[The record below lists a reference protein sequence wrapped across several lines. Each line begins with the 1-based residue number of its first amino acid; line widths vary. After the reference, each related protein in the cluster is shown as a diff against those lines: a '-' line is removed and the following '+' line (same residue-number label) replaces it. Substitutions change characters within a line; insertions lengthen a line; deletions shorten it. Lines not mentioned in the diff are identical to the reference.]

1 MTSLESRELG
11 TANSKGAAWCR
22 PKAGFG
28 FEWRSQSCVLW
39 ACHPHSWFPQPRF
52 CNKVGHILTFT
63 AKLSVFSIRLG
74 CPGGNVGRQVLPHWL
89 SQEGPS
95 VFMRT
100 RVTRDPW
107 KKWPWGTSDI
117 QLCLSCTG
125 DASLEAFDISPKCS
139 YVMTLTRSN
148 YCLCSLGVCFFI
160 LFSVTS
166 EKRMLKHSNGGLAT
180 ITTGSWWGL
189 IPFDMNI
196 LGRVWK
202 SMNLQDSQTDTQAQY
217 SFEGTKLGS
226 YW

>member
-11 TANSKGAAWCR
+11 TANSKGAAGCR

-63 AKLSVFSIRLG
+63 AKLSVFSIRLR
-74 CPGGNVGRQVLPHWL
+74 CPGGNVGRQVLPHRL

-95 VFMRT
+95 VFMGT
-100 RVTRDPW
+100 RVTRDPQ
-107 KKWPWGTSDI
+107 KSDLGGHLTS
-117 QLCLSCTG
+117 SCRG
-125 DASLEAFDISPKCS
+125 DASLEAFDIKCS
-139 YVMTLTRSN
+139 YVMTLTRWN

-166 EKRMLKHSNGGLAT
+166 GKRILKHSNGGLAT
-180 ITTGSWWGL
+180 ITMGSWWGL

-202 SMNLQDSQTDTQAQY
+202 SINLQDSQTDTQTQH
-217 SFEGTKLGS
+217 SFEGTKLES
-226 YW
+226 YR